1 MRTSF
6 HHQSEAQPPNGP
18 LTAATSPDTPSPGP
32 TTHSRATGDF
42 PKPRK
47 YAPFGGILRGA
58 RCLCVRVEA
67 AKLLGL
73 PHIPCIRAKHLSA
86 SERRLVRMALN
97 RLSEKGNGTP
107 MTRSASGSKNLEDLR
122 WVGAASFAA
131 TTSAPPWPCSRRG
144 RIPRGASRPERS
156 HYRSVRVRMPVL
168 SG

>member
-1 MRTSF
+1 MRNLVS

-18 LTAATSPDTPSPGP
+18 LTAAPRYPI
-32 TTHSRATGDF
+32 SRAHHAFSCYRRF
-42 PKPRK
+42 PEK

-122 WVGAASFAA
+122 WVGAASFGA